1 VTQSGDSTPHRAQ
14 TKICAVWRVENRT
27 VEGVMEQTIRFMDMV
42 EDAICRLQTE
52 LKIMMTL
59 YQKKVVSGLLYDHV
73 DFETI
78 KTHIAG
84 L

>member
-1 VTQSGDSTPHRAQ
+1 
-14 TKICAVWRVENRT
+14 
-27 VEGVMEQTIRFMDMV
+27 MEQTIRFMDMV